1 VIGGVEL
8 DHLAVAA
15 SRRSDLERR
24 YAGDLGATYVVSG
37 QTAGLYAT
45 IVRFANGVKL
55 ELIEPCGVEDDDFLV
70 RFLAR
75 HGPGLH
81 HITFVVPS
89 VDEAAAVTEAQG
101 YRLLGSRTAHL
112 TEVFLHPKQAL
123 GVVVQY
129 IEARRYQGDAPATF
143 PSGPPAAD
151 FHHGAL
157 VVASLDEATRLFV
170 DLLGGRAAPLSAGP
184 RSRWVDVTWA
194 GPATLRLLEPEDG
207 SPLRGWLGDRPGA
220 AHHLALGL
228 DEPQAVPGAKPLGEG
243 LWEVDPPDNF
253 GLRLRLR
260 ARRPGPRL

>member
-1 VIGGVEL
+1 VIGGVDL

-15 SRRSDLERR
+15 PRRSDLERR

-55 ELIEPCGVEDDDFLV
+55 ELIEPFGVEDEDFLV
-70 RFLAR
+70 RFLSR
-75 HGPGLH
+75 HGAGFH

-101 YRLLGSRTAHL
+101 YRLLGSRTTHL

-129 IEARRYQGDAPATF
+129 IEARRYQGEAPPAF

-151 FHHGAL
+151 FDHAAL
-157 VVASLDEATRLFV
+157 VVASLDEATGLFV
-170 DLLGGRAAPLSAGP
+170 DLLGGRAAQPSAGP
-184 RSRWVDVTWA
+184 RSRRVDVTWA
-194 GPATLRLLEPEDG
+194 GATLRLLEPEDG
-207 SPLRGWLGDRPGA
+207 SPLRRWLGERPGA
-220 AHHLALGL
+220 VHHLALGL
-228 DEPQAVPGAKPLGEG
+228 DEPHAVPGAKPLGEG

-260 ARRPGPRL
+260 ARRPGVRL